1 MQFIEPS
8 AILALFDYGVTTKL
22 EIINQ
27 RYPINTSHEKTI
39 ILIDLDRRGKK
50 VYRSGVMTTSN
61 RHGPTPMV
69 LYHKVCC
76 VRFTISQLPWQPCKD
91 GG

>member
-27 RYPINTSHEKTI
+27 RYPINTSHEKNI

-50 VYRSGVMTTSN
+50 CIAQG
-61 RHGPTPMV
+61 
-69 LYHKVCC
+69 
-76 VRFTISQLPWQPCKD
+76 
-91 GG
+91 

>member
-1 MQFIEPS
+1 MQFIEPL

-39 ILIDLDRRGKK
+39 VLIDLDRRGKK
-50 VYRSGVMTTSN
+50 CIAQG
-61 RHGPTPMV
+61 
-69 LYHKVCC
+69 
-76 VRFTISQLPWQPCKD
+76 
-91 GG
+91 